1 MPMVIDPV
9 AEIECSAVVQ
19 GIDVSPDGTWLA
31 WGGEDGEIRIID
43 LTEQPKQLEPFNV
56 EDSVTKIRIAHGNMI
71 VIGTHTGDI
80 HGHERL
86 GGHRWSQSIGGGCDH
101 LEMSGDGTIIGCI
114 DGARNLHIYSE
125 NGLLRGKFS
134 SGELVLLA
142 IARDG
147 TGLAVADDSG
157 NVRVLDSNGNLR
169 WSRLAESEDGETI
182 SAMCFMHDGSLILCR
197 EVLGI
202 TPSEIPQIAIERWS
216 SIGERTHSEEI
227 DSRCV
232 RLIPDRMGAICGHFD
247 GTVMMLD
254 SELNQ
259 EVMWKSMYSISDIRR
274 HGEDILVA
282 SWFYL
287 YRISPSEGEV
297 WRCEHTG
304 LVERIVANSDGSRIV
319 ISGDNQNDYTREN
332 RIFWI
337 NPDSTPYALS
347 SESEIDDDLLA
358 FTEGSELKPP
368 VAGAD
373 DDIYA
378 NDGDIAGLLTAEE
391 QEMLSKAPTKF
402 DDSELFDMLDDE
414 IEKMANFEDEDEA
427 DILADLSDDG
437 FVTHIPPT
445 ADAGSDQVM
454 GASDDGTA
462 IVILDG
468 TATTAGSQ
476 NIEQWSW
483 RDGDSKQI
491 GKTPKI
497 KVRLPIGNYTF
508 TLTVTDSGRESST
521 DTITVQIQGDVTDD
535 SFSLLED

>member
-1 MPMVIDPV
+1 MVIDPI
-9 AEIECSAVVQ
+9 AEIGCSTVVQ

-31 WGGEDGEIRIID
+31 WGGEDGRVRIIN
-43 LTEQPKQLEPFNV
+43 LENEPQKLEPFDI
-56 EDSVTKIRIAHGNMI
+56 EDSVTKIRVAHGGII

-86 GGHRWSQSIGGGCDH
+86 GGHRWTQNIGGGCDH
-101 LEMSGDGTIIGCI
+101 LDMSADGTIIGCI
-114 DGARNLHIYSE
+114 DGARNLHIFNE
-125 NGLLRGKFS
+125 NGLLRGRFS

-147 TGLAVADDSG
+147 TGVAVADDSG
-157 NVRVLDSNGNLR
+157 NVHVLDSSGNLR
-169 WSRLAESEDGETI
+169 WSRSAESEDGETV
-182 SAMCFMHDGSLILCR
+182 SAMCFMHDGSLLLCR

-202 TPSEIPQIAIERWS
+202 TPSEIAQIAIERWS
-216 SIGERTHSEEI
+216 STGEKTHSEEI
-227 DSRCV
+227 DSRSVC
-232 RLIPDRMGAICGHFD
+232 LIPDRMGALSGHFD

-254 SELNQ
+254 SDLNQ
-259 EVMWKSMYSISDIRR
+259 KKLWNSMYTINDIQRY
-274 HGEDILVA
+274 GEDILVA

-287 YRISPSEGEV
+287 YRISLDTGEL

-304 LVERIVANSDGSRIV
+304 LVEKIISNSDGSRIV

-332 RIFWI
+332 RIYWI
-337 NPDSTPYALS
+337 DTDSTPYALS
-347 SESEIDDDLLA
+347 SESEIDDDLMA
-358 FTEGSELKPP
+358 YSEGSELKPP
-368 VAGAD
+368 IASAD
-373 DDIYA
+373 EDIYA
-378 NDGDIAGLLTAEE
+378 NDGDIGALLTKEE
-391 QEMLSKAPTKF
+391 QEMLNSKPTAF

-414 IEKMANFEDEDEA
+414 IEKMAKLEDDEEL

-445 ADAGSDQVM
+445 ADAGSDQVL

-462 IVILDG
+462 IAILDG

-491 GKTPKI
+491 GKTPKV

-521 DTITVQIQGDVTDD
+521 DTITVQIQGDVSDD
-535 SFSLLED
+535 SFSLLDD

>member
-1 MPMVIDPV
+1 MQKNKKKRSITLILRNYFITGVVVLIPIGFTLYLTKFIIGISSKIIPQNINPNNYLPYAIPGIEILISVIFASSAFSKTIIRFDSWMWGESDFKAPV
-9 AEIECSAVVQ
+9 QKVV
-19 GIDVSPDGTWLA
+19 DEYMRLNPNV
-31 WGGEDGEIRIID
+31 EIRMEASGWAETRNK
-43 LTEQPKQLEPFNV
+43 LMTRAAAG
-56 EDSVTKIRIAHGNMI
+56 DSV
-71 VIGTHTGDI
+71 D
-80 HGHERL
+80 
-86 GGHRWSQSIGGGCDH
+86 
-101 LEMSGDGTIIGCI
+101 
-114 DGARNLHIYSE
+114 
-125 NGLLRGKFS
+125 
-134 SGELVLLA
+134 
-142 IARDG
+142 
-147 TGLAVADDSG
+147 
-157 NVRVLDSNGNLR
+157 
-169 WSRLAESEDGETI
+169 
-182 SAMCFMHDGSLILCR
+182 
-197 EVLGI
+197 
-202 TPSEIPQIAIERWS
+202 
-216 SIGERTHSEEI
+216 
-227 DSRCV
+227 
-232 RLIPDRMGAICGHFD
+232 
-247 GTVMMLD
+247 VMMLD

-373 DDIYA
+373 EDIYA